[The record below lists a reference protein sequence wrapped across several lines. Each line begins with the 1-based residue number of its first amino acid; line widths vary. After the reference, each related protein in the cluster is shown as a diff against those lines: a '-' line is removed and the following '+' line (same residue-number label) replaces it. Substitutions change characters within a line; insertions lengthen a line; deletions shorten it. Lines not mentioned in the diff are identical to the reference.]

1 MVAKILASETPTSNT
16 GVNSELEIQEES
28 GLKCRV
34 DYLSV
39 TFNVGYLDLVSKIAS
54 SFLDGLPFEKREFG
68 IQYFVESYE
77 HPTGVII
84 GVGRRRP
91 KLPPDYTLAYLEL
104 KGKHLASASM
114 SRVRKLLRVLLG
126 KADANISRIDL
137 TIDDYKKRIDI
148 PEVRTAVRAD
158 NFTGF
163 RRKTFDYREIGG
175 DPDCTGYRASLGR
188 RGKSGSGK
196 HWEIYDKD
204 IESGGKIKSI
214 RQELSLYGYRAQQAA
229 HHLAY
234 SPLVSWGEIMRS
246 WICSS
251 VDFIERPEIDNHKAL
266 SNCPRLPWW
275 EWFAEG
281 TFKIEPDVPYKIS
294 TIESKIKF
302 LKRIAP
308 TIALVVNA
316 ILKKGS
322 YDDLIYELF
331 ALCFDGEARFTKYH
345 LHLLELW

>member
-1 MVAKILASETPTSNT
+1 MVAEILASGTPSDSI
-16 GVNSELEIQEES
+16 GVNSELDSQEES
-28 GLKCRV
+28 GLKCRI
-34 DYLSV
+34 DWLAV
-39 TFNVGYLDLVSKIAS
+39 TFHVKYLDFVFSIVS
-54 SFLDGLPFEKREFG
+54 SFLGGLPFENRNCG
-68 IQYFVESYE
+68 IKNFEQSYV
-77 HPTGVII
+77 HPTGVLI

-91 KLPPDYTLAYLEL
+91 KLSPDYSLAFLEL
-104 KGKHLASASM
+104 QGSHLAPIPANRS
-114 SRVRKLLRVLLG
+114 RKLLRVLLG
-126 KADANISRIDL
+126 KANCNISHIDL
-137 TIDDYKKRIDI
+137 TIDDYDKRINI
-148 PEVRTAVRAD
+148 PEVRKAIRAG

-163 RRKTFDYREIGG
+163 RKKSFEYKEIGA
-175 DPDCTGYRASLGR
+175 DEDCTGYQASLGR
-188 RGKSGSGK
+188 RGKNGCGK
-196 HWEIYDKD
+196 RLCMYDKE

-214 RQELSLYGYRAQQAA
+214 RTELNLYGYRAQQAA
-229 HHLAY
+229 RHLAY
-234 SPLVSWGEIMRS
+234 SPLVNWGEIIRS

-251 VDFIERPEIDNHKAL
+251 IDFRQRPEIDNHKAL
-266 SNCPRLPWW
+266 SNCPRLPFW

-281 TFKIEPDVPYKIS
+281 TFKIEPDVPYKVS

>member
-1 MVAKILASETPTSNT
+1 MIAKILASGTPSDSI
-16 GVNSELEIQEES
+16 GVNSELKTQEES

-34 DYLSV
+34 DWLAA
-39 TFNVGYLDLVSKIAS
+39 TFNVGYLDFVFSVVSA
-54 SFLDGLPFEKREFG
+54 FLGGLPFENRGCG
-68 IQYFVESYE
+68 IRNFEQSYV
-77 HPTGVII
+77 HPTGVLI
-84 GVGRRRP
+84 GVGRRIP
-91 KLPPDYTLAYLEL
+91 FSSPDYSIAFVEL
-104 KGKHLASASM
+104 QGEHLAPIPAS
-114 SRVRKLLRVLLG
+114 RTRKLIKVLLG
-126 KADANISRIDL
+126 KVDANISRIDL
-137 TIDDYKKRIDI
+137 TIDDYDKRIDV
-148 PEVRTAVRAD
+148 PEVRRAIRAG

-163 RRKTFDYREIGG
+163 RKRTFRYEELGADV
-175 DPDCTGYRASLGR
+175 DDTGFMASLGR
-188 RGKSGSGK
+188 RGRSGSGK
-196 HWEIYDKD
+196 RWGIYEKD
-204 IESGGKIKSI
+204 VESGGKIKSI

-229 HHLAY
+229 HNLAY
-234 SPLVSWGEIMRS
+234 SPLVNWGEIMRS

-251 VDFIERPEIDNHKAL
+251 VDFRQRPEVDNHKAL
-266 SNCPRLPWW
+266 SNCPRLSWW

-281 TFKIEPDVPYKIS
+281 TFKIEPDIPYKIS
-294 TIESKIKF
+294 TIEGKIKF